1 MQVFKTEMPLFIALA
16 MSMAI
21 KGLNYSNYV
30 LANQKILLI
39 YFQPSSSIN
48 LIFHSF
54 DEVYTKKDLA
64 YDARADQFIGPHNRA
79 NVMMLR

>member
-1 MQVFKTEMPLFIALA
+1 MQVFYTEMPLFIALV
-16 MSMAI
+16 MSMAQ
-21 KGLNYSNYV
+21 KRPYSNFV
-30 LANQKILLI
+30 LANQKLLLI

-64 YDARADQFIGPHNRA
+64 YDSRADQFIGPHNRA